1 MTKPPKRS
9 YVLKLR
15 REIKAMKQQ
24 KVRIDLSQLPTIM
37 SPERLLHYIKTQSI
51 SRIE

>member
-1 MTKPPKRS
+1 MKPLKPS

-24 KVRIDLSQLPTIM
+24 QIRIDLSQLPTVM
-37 SPERLLHYIKTQSI
+37 SPERLLHYMKTQSI
-51 SRIE
+51 SHIK